1 MALTDIKPKGTLASI
16 GAEDLRKR
24 LLDVEKERK
33 IAVQDYRSLPENR
46 GGVLGGIGYVAEKI
60 GAGFMQ
66 GIEGVWDYAAGG
78 IADAFGND
86 AWAEEQVGT
95 SWFPEWY
102 ENIDKNFN
110 PTGGW
115 RTAGDIGGAIGSSLP
130 AYIPSAIVAGGAA
143 LATIGTGGTATP
155 VTVPTA
161 VSVITALASGA
172 TAWMSAGGQAAS
184 EAYKQTGKLT
194 GKEWGYASLVG
205 ATEAGI
211 ELASIGIGAGTG
223 KVVKALTK
231 TATPATKVA
240 ARTGANKIVGGV
252 LRAGG
257 SLAKDFAAEAI
268 EEGTAEI
275 MSPLYA
281 RMTIDPNADLATID
295 EVAYSAFVGGISGVL
310 FGGVGSAFT
319 AGQNIAHSTSLGRQA
334 VQNGTAKAI
343 TDTAKIIAEAERK
356 RPSGYDLFQR
366 IEKAYKAI
374 EGTEEKDYTAKQMRK
389 LGELE
394 VLTSA
399 ARFLPEIEASA
410 INAVMNAEEVA
421 QRFAGIGV
429 QKDGRAITAED
440 IYGGL
445 VGVNPSTQDGITRI
459 RKALSTNP
467 TLIAVSVA
475 DATGR
480 LMLDSSNPTGGVVAQ
495 GMSEDAYKAL
505 QGSKSAP
512 AVATQMGLGDS
523 LANVDYTAFTEAA
536 KRYAQTES
544 GRKYVKG
551 VSEAKRVANSLMQNT
566 DALPEKV
573 DGTKRYGRYA
583 FIEKDGRYR
592 VYDYVRDVMSFEMTK
607 EEAQAFLDRLNGK
620 SEKAKAESAE
630 EKKPAQA
637 EAPAEATP
645 APAPVEEK
653 KPEEKKPEEEKPTK
667 VAEVSRKKNG
677 VIYEGFSPDEQMT
690 ELQSG
695 SLKAIEMLAKFAP
708 NLNYHVYRS
717 EVVGGKRSVVVNGE
731 VVTSLGGVNV
741 KYAPNGFFTQGNH
754 IYIDL
759 NAGNNGQGTMLF
771 TLSHEVTH
779 VIAAHNRPALLEIEV
794 FLRKQYRKNSE
805 NFQEVVEKKRI
816 ELERQYKA
824 RGEAIP
830 DGKAW
835 EDLVN
840 EEACADSMARLL
852 ADPKAYEM
860 LGKLKSNNADLHTTL
875 GDGIKRVLAR
885 LKMAL
890 KGYKAEKSSGDDIGA
905 FAPRA
910 YKKLLKL
917 YTKAFVEAD
926 ANAGATIGARS
937 LEDLADAKNE
947 NGETLFQY
955 RAMEADEDTY
965 KAMLKK
971 WGKMTDTQIE
981 NLFTTIDRA
990 MDIIRDNLE
999 ILDYAW
1005 EADIDDRAFSPVK
1018 RNRDKLYKV
1027 SLDFSTLCRKRILQ
1041 QTIQAHLQEALNKP
1055 ISKEESIAIRDALIA
1070 IQEEGRKIEVAC
1082 ALCYVE
1088 AARMKAPAQIKRFMA
1103 DREKVITA
1111 SFAGKSSGAVKEVV
1125 AQAEADARARL
1136 GVGKTP
1142 LGRLPE
1148 SVANQIREAK
1158 KGALTAYELTAEEQ
1172 ELIDIAKGMTTND
1185 FTTPQGLE
1193 NLAKNYPRLFDA
1205 YTSYIVNATH
1215 SKGIENDTWWRA
1227 GDSASIG
1234 DVLIANM
1241 NRENGTRS
1249 QSWSD
1254 FQVMHILDYIAS
1266 TIELAT
1272 RNAKM
1277 QAYTKVPDYVE
1288 LMGLTGVMINLSL
1301 IPTANFNGKTLD
1313 YDSVDGM
1320 DYKVALQ
1327 LRDKYHNTVG
1337 TICIGVDNVQI
1348 KLLLA
1353 DTTIDYVIPYHS
1365 SSMSKATRKLMR
1377 IPAWADYEDYQTE
1390 KKLDR
1395 KQAQAQAEKYGVKLL
1410 DESGPNWHKETSF
1423 SEWFDLAEAQ
1433 KIAEQEN
1440 RFPSDKAKQKK
1451 YGVMYGGY
1459 MAMQN
1464 AANNY
1469 LRLCAERGIS
1479 PKFSNEDADFTGEE
1493 NYWKVL
1499 IDRKMVDN
1507 ITGEIIEQKPIKPIF
1522 SETEVLR
1529 ILNDE
1534 LERYPKVKADQE
1546 YAIRTVTEKMLSG
1559 EIKGGMSAEDIAK
1572 VMKKPVDNVA
1582 NVNILASADEV
1593 KFSDRDSEG
1602 NTLTAE
1608 QQEFF
1613 RDSKVRDEEGRLLVL
1628 HRGSPEDFGTVFR
1641 FLEENLNSKD
1651 QPNTFGFFFTDSH
1664 ETAEYYSKARG
1675 NEGDIKTVYLNIE
1688 HPLDLTSLGISSS
1701 EKEFYLLLEE
1711 NGVITGRSRYKQD
1724 YKPVW
1729 TRFDKNGESMRRSM
1743 ESAGFDGVVYHDW
1756 GENKATY
1763 VAFYP
1768 EQIKLTTNTHPTS
1781 APDIRYSDRDTADAV
1796 IDMTAPSVY
1805 HDKSTY
1811 KPTRREKA
1819 IDLADRTY
1827 AELFNAQVGVEKALR
1842 DMGMSRAEAEA
1853 EVQYVRSAGS
1863 AAQTM
1868 IDTHQVNTFG
1878 GKYDVVGKG
1887 LLDILKPTRHWSAE
1901 KKADFDLYLLHLL
1914 NEDRMSLERRTTA
1927 MMQTKIAEAQV
1938 LSESLDSLEGKERR
1952 KAEKELADLG
1962 REIKAGII
1970 QDKPVFDVNEDIGR
1984 DHAITEAESKEAAD
1998 ALAEKHPEFVKLAES
2013 IHGYSRNL
2021 LQMRVDAGLITQE
2034 QMDRMQE
2041 LYPHYVPSYRDI
2053 DAGYG
2058 FVPVRGKGAM
2068 AISSTVKRAKGGGQN
2083 ILRISDILA
2092 GQTTEV
2098 MRAGRLNELMNL
2110 LYPDIEEDTDSTADA
2125 LPDEEGDNVLLK
2137 PTNGQV
2143 TFFRNGK
2150 AVTVKTPDGIT
2161 LALEDLRTPSVDTK
2175 NPIEGALAFGM
2186 KAFRGLVT
2194 SYSPTFMPKNAARDL
2209 QDAGINS
2216 KHAKGF
2222 YANLKTAVEQ
2232 IAKNGEYWQ
2241 EYRAMGGFSSSVFQ
2255 DTLAADSGYAGFASI
2270 AGMFEKGD
2278 FTPNGL
2284 KKMFKTLGKSAKAL
2298 CKGVENLNNFVE
2310 QVPRLAEY
2318 IASRKAGDS
2327 IKVAMNNSAE
2337 VTTNFGRH
2345 GRTSKKLN
2353 AILIPFLNANL
2364 QGFDKM
2370 FRNASEAVTSTQAV
2384 RSLSRLLTKAV
2395 LIGMVPMLLNMLM
2408 YDDDEEYEALRD
2420 TDKENYFLIKVSDD
2434 SFIRIPRGRVAS
2446 VIGGAMRRTV
2456 KAAKGEDPDIK
2467 GYLENVSTQISPV
2480 ESLSRDI
2487 FSPLRDA
2494 ASNQTWYGS
2503 RIEGMEFE
2511 DTKPRDRYDEST
2523 SSIAIALGKLF
2534 NRSPK
2539 KIHYVLDQYSG
2550 VIGDLLLPATSGKE
2564 NKGLFSG
2571 NLTVDSVLSARWTTD
2586 FYDLYE
2592 KTNYKKTEGDE
2603 EAAYVIRYL
2612 NRVKKSVKALND
2624 EIDAIRAGDGS
2635 NVDKIKEVR
2644 VIRALINAEYK
2655 AALDSVENVRAA
2667 VAVTDGIENETLRD
2681 AEVTRIVFGAESALK
2696 NYDGNVYAKYA
2707 PLAEAGVSFDD
2718 IYDFYFSSLLI
2729 ESDRD
2734 STGEVVQGSKKRK
2747 VLDLLREM
2755 DIPVKHKILLAEAK
2769 GYKVSASDIGN

>member
-1 MALTDIKPKGTLASI
+1 MTNITDIKPSGKLASI

-24 LLDVEKERK
+24 LIEVAKERQ
-33 IAVQDYRSLPENR
+33 IAVQDHRELPENR
-46 GGVLGGIGYVAEKI
+46 GGVLGGLGYVAEKV

-78 IADAFGND
+78 IADAVGND

-102 ENIDKNFN
+102 DNIDKKFN
-110 PTGGW
+110 PSEGW

-130 AYIPSAIVAGGAA
+130 ALVPSALVAGGAA
-143 LATIGTGGTATP
+143 LATIGSGGTAAP
-155 VTVPTA
+155 VTVPAA
-161 VSVITALASGA
+161 VTIISGMITAG
-172 TAWMSAGGQAAS
+172 MSAGGQAVS

-194 GKEWGYASLVG
+194 GKEWGYATAVA

-211 ELASIGIGAGTG
+211 ELASMGLGAGTG
-223 KVVKALTK
+223 KVVKALLGS
-231 TATPATKVA
+231 ATPATKVA
-240 ARTGANKIVGGV
+240 ARTGAKKIVGGV

-257 SLAKDFAAEAI
+257 SLAKDFAAEAL

-275 MSPLYA
+275 MSPIYA

-310 FGGVGSAFT
+310 FGGVGSAVN
-319 AGQNIAHSTSLGRQA
+319 AGQNIAHNTSLGRQS

-410 INAVMNAEEVA
+410 INAVMNAQEVA
-421 QRFAGIGV
+421 QRFSGIGV
-429 QKDGRAITAED
+429 QKDGKPITAED
-440 IYGGL
+440 IYVGL
-445 VGVNPSTQDGITRI
+445 VGVNPSTQEGITKI

-480 LMLDSSNPTGGVVAQ
+480 MMLDSSNPTGGVAAQ
-495 GMSEDAYKAL
+495 GMSAEAYKAL

-512 AVATQMGLGDS
+512 AVATQMGLGNS

-551 VSEAKRVANSLMQNT
+551 VSAAKRAANALRQNT

-573 DGTKRYGRYA
+573 DGTKRYGQYA

-592 VYDYVRDVMSFEMTK
+592 VYDYVQDVMSFEMTK
-607 EEAQAFLDRLNGK
+607 EEAQAFLDRLNAK
-620 SEKAKAESAE
+620 SADTKAESAE
-630 EKKPAQA
+630 EKKPEKEKPAQA
-637 EAPAEATP
+637 EEAKDDGGK
-645 APAPVEEK
+645 VEEK
-653 KPEEKKPEEEKPTK
+653 PKETTAEAVKRVKKEPTKETPTEKKTTK
-667 VAEVSRKKNG
+667 AAEVSRKKNG
-677 VIYEGFSPDEQMT
+677 VIYEGFSFNEKNATNMQ
-690 ELQSG
+690 
-695 SLKAIEMLAKFAP
+695 KATIAAAEFLHKFTP
-708 NLNYHVYRS
+708 SVEVHVYQTVMDGDKR
-717 EVVGGKRSVVVNGE
+717 VVKVNGQA
-731 VVTSLGGVNV
+731 VTELGGVNV
-741 KYAPNGFFTQGNH
+741 ANAPNGFFTNGNH
-754 IYIDL
+754 IYIDI
-759 NAGNNGQGTMLF
+759 NATRGGKQVSLY
-771 TLSHEVTH
+771 TLSHEITH
-779 VIAAHNRPALLEIEV
+779 YIHDNALGSYNKIAEFLWKKYGKKGAVFAELQKAKKEALKKQYAD
-794 FLRKQYRKNSE
+794 RKQTPPDDVKLSMLATE
-805 NFQEVVEKKRI
+805 
-816 ELERQYKA
+816 EL
-824 RGEAIP
+824 
-830 DGKAW
+830 
-835 EDLVN
+835 V
-840 EEACADSMARLL
+840 ADSMSHML
-852 ADPKAYEM
+852 ADESFYDVLEELGAQDATAKKSFTEALKHALEKLKGLLQGVKKVKTADAGDLVSAFPQKAYKQ
-860 LGKLKSNNADLHTTL
+860 LQKL
-875 GDGIKRVLAR
+875 
-885 LKMAL
+885 
-890 KGYKAEKSSGDDIGA
+890 YAEAIMDAETHAAKNTDTKFSYGDDIDSDGLSQ
-905 FAPRA
+905 
-910 YKKLLKL
+910 YNEI
-917 YTKAFVEAD
+917 V
-926 ANAGATIGARS
+926 
-937 LEDLADAKNE
+937 LES
-947 NGETLFQY
+947 
-955 RAMEADEDTY
+955 DE
-965 KAMLKK
+965 
-971 WGKMTDTQIE
+971 
-981 NLFTTIDRA
+981 
-990 MDIIRDNLE
+990 
-999 ILDYAW
+999 
-1005 EADIDDRAFSPVK
+1005 
-1018 RNRDKLYKV
+1018 
-1027 SLDFSTLCRKRILQ
+1027 
-1041 QTIQAHLQEALNKP
+1041 
-1055 ISKEESIAIRDALIA
+1055 
-1070 IQEEGRKIEVAC
+1070 
-1082 ALCYVE
+1082 
-1088 AARMKAPAQIKRFMA
+1088 
-1103 DREKVITA
+1103 
-1111 SFAGKSSGAVKEVV
+1111 
-1125 AQAEADARARL
+1125 
-1136 GVGKTP
+1136 
-1142 LGRLPE
+1142 LGRLQSEGMTWKPNE
-1148 SVANQIREAK
+1148 RGTLRSVALSNGITYRYVLDADGIVHCYGRK
-1158 KGALTAYELTAEEQ
+1158 
-1172 ELIDIAKGMTTND
+1172 
-1185 FTTPQGLE
+1185 PSE
-1193 NLAKNYPRLFDA
+1193 N
-1205 YTSYIVNATH
+1205 IH
-1215 SKGIENDTWWRA
+1215 E
-1227 GDSASIG
+1227 
-1234 DVLIANM
+1234 
-1241 NRENGTRS
+1241 
-1249 QSWSD
+1249 
-1254 FQVMHILDYIAS
+1254 
-1266 TIELAT
+1266 
-1272 RNAKM
+1272 
-1277 QAYTKVPDYVE
+1277 
-1288 LMGLTGVMINLSL
+1288 
-1301 IPTANFNGKTLD
+1301 
-1313 YDSVDGM
+1313 
-1320 DYKVALQ
+1320 
-1327 LRDKYHNTVG
+1327 
-1337 TICIGVDNVQI
+1337 
-1348 KLLLA
+1348 
-1353 DTTIDYVIPYHS
+1353 
-1365 SSMSKATRKLMR
+1365 RK
-1377 IPAWADYEDYQTE
+1377 
-1390 KKLDR
+1390 
-1395 KQAQAQAEKYGVKLL
+1395 EKYGVKGRRRPDRAVESIRLGYDDDGVDSGSLRDRREQAHDDSVDHRVLRQARDNQRADHSKNGSAL
-1410 DESGPNWHKETSF
+1410 DRGQEEVTSKTKYDRQYLAAVERGDMEKAREF
-1423 SEWFDLAEAQ
+1423 ILNAAEAAGYTTPGYHGTHASAFTEFKRGRVGIFLASKRSVAEMYAGKSDGHVFDLVAKLNKPYVVKADINLQPTYADSIPVPDEMAEDGYSGNVSVED
-1433 KIAEQEN
+1433 IALFAKGKGYDGVIIEGVIEDGGIYT
-1440 RFPSDKAKQKK
+1440 SDIVVFDPRQVKSTETVT
-1451 YGVMYGGY
+1451 Y
-1459 MAMQN
+1459 
-1464 AANNY
+1464 
-1469 LRLCAERGIS
+1469 
-1479 PKFSNEDADFTGEE
+1479 D
-1493 NYWKVL
+1493 
-1499 IDRKMVDN
+1499 DN
-1507 ITGEIIEQKPIKPIF
+1507 GEIIPP
-1522 SETEVLR
+1522 SER
-1529 ILNDE
+1529 FN
-1534 LERYPKVKADQE
+1534 
-1546 YAIRTVTEKMLSG
+1546 
-1559 EIKGGMSAEDIAK
+1559 
-1572 VMKKPVDNVA
+1572 
-1582 NVNILASADEV
+1582 
-1593 KFSDRDSEG
+1593 DRD
-1602 NTLTAE
+1602 
-1608 QQEFF
+1608 
-1613 RDSKVRDEEGRLLVL
+1613 
-1628 HRGSPEDFGTVFR
+1628 
-1641 FLEENLNSKD
+1641 
-1651 QPNTFGFFFTDSH
+1651 
-1664 ETAEYYSKARG
+1664 
-1675 NEGDIKTVYLNIE
+1675 
-1688 HPLDLTSLGISSS
+1688 
-1701 EKEFYLLLEE
+1701 
-1711 NGVITGRSRYKQD
+1711 
-1724 YKPVW
+1724 
-1729 TRFDKNGESMRRSM
+1729 
-1743 ESAGFDGVVYHDW
+1743 
-1756 GENKATY
+1756 
-1763 VAFYP
+1763 
-1768 EQIKLTTNTHPTS
+1768 
-1781 APDIRYSDRDTADAV
+1781 PDIRYSERDTAGSV
-1796 IDMTAPSVY
+1796 IEMTAPSVY

-1842 DMGMSRAEAEA
+1842 GMGMSRAEAEA
-1853 EVQYVRSAGS
+1853 EVQYVRAAGS

-1878 GKYDVVGKG
+1878 GKYEVVGKG

-1901 KKADFDLYLLHLL
+1901 KKADFDLYLLLLL
-1914 NEDRMSLERRTTA
+1914 NQDRMSLERRTTA
-1927 MMQTKIAEAQV
+1927 QMQPKIDEAQGLAERIAELRRQEKGLAGRDGYAAEVAAREQKIADADAKLKAAKAERR
-1938 LSESLDSLEGKERR
+1938 SLDNELVRLSKKGTAESIREKKAAIRAVEKRIEEIT
-1952 KAEKELADLG
+1952 AEKAVAKEGLPLLKQKAKKYGDITLAEVRVEIREKTADLAALNE
-1962 REIKAGII
+1962 EIKAGII

-1984 DHAITEAESKEAAD
+1984 DHAITEAESKEAASS
-1998 ALAEKHPEFVKLAES
+1998 LAEKYPEFVKIAES

-2125 LPDEEGDNVLLK
+2125 LPDEEGDKVLLK

-2175 NPIEGALAFGM
+2175 NPIERALAFGM
-2186 KAFRGLVT
+2186 KLFRGGVT
-2194 SYSPTFMPKNAARDL
+2194 TYNPVFSPKNAARDL

-2216 KHAKGF
+2216 KHAKEF
-2222 YANLKTAVEQ
+2222 YAILKTAAEQ

-2298 CKGVENLNNFVE
+2298 CIGVENLNNFVE

-2370 FRNASEAVTSTQAV
+2370 FRNASEAVTSTQVV
-2384 RSLSRLLTKAV
+2384 RSVARLITKAV

-2408 YDDDEEYEALRD
+2408 YDDDEEYKSLRD
-2420 TDKENYFLIKVSDD
+2420 ADKENYFLIKVSDE

-2446 VIGGAMRRTV
+2446 VIGGALRRTV

-2487 FSPLRDA
+2487 FSPIRDA

-2534 NRSPK
+2534 NTSPK
-2539 KIHYVLDQYSG
+2539 KLHYVLDQYSG

-2571 NLTVDSVLSARWTTD
+2571 NLTVDTVLSARWTTD

-2603 EAAYVIRYL
+2603 QAAYVIRYL
-2612 NRVKKSVKALND
+2612 NRVKKSVKVLND
-2624 EIDAIRAGDGS
+2624 EIDAVRAGDGS
-2635 NVDKIKEVR
+2635 NVEKLKQVR
-2644 VIRALINAEYK
+2644 AIRALINAEYK

-2667 VAVTDGIENETLRD
+2667 VAATDGIENETLRD
-2681 AEVTRIVFGAESALK
+2681 AEVTRIVFGAESALR

-2718 IYDFYFSSLLI
+2718 IYDFYFSTLLI

-2755 DIPVKHKILLAEAK
+2755 DIPVKQKILLAEAK
-2769 GYKVSASDIGN
+2769 GYKVSANDLGN

>member
-1 MALTDIKPKGTLASI
+1 MALTDIKPSGKLASI

-24 LLDVEKERK
+24 LIEVAKERQ

-46 GGVLGGIGYVAEKI
+46 GGVLGGLRYVAEKI
-60 GAGFMQ
+60 SAGFMQ

-78 IADAFGND
+78 IADAVGND

-102 ENIDKNFN
+102 DNIDKKFN
-110 PTGGW
+110 PSEGW

-130 AYIPSAIVAGGAA
+130 ALVPSALVAGGAA
-143 LATIGTGGTATP
+143 LATIGSGGTAAP
-155 VTVPTA
+155 VTVPAA
-161 VSVITALASGA
+161 VSAISTFLTFA
-172 TAWMSAGGQAAS
+172 TAGMSAGGQAVS

-211 ELASIGIGAGTG
+211 ELASMGLGAGTG

-240 ARTGANKIVGGV
+240 ARTGANKIVGGI

-257 SLAKDFAAEAI
+257 SLAKDFTAEAI

-281 RMTIDPNADLATID
+281 RLTIDPNADLATID

-319 AGQNIAHSTSLGRQA
+319 AGQNIAHSTSLGRQS

-366 IEKAYKAI
+366 IEKAYKEI

-421 QRFAGIGV
+421 QRFSGIGV
-429 QKDGRAITAED
+429 QKDGKPITAED

-445 VGVNPSTQDGITRI
+445 VDVNPSTQEGITKI

-480 LMLDSSNPTGGVVAQ
+480 MMLDSSNPTGGVVAQ

-607 EEAQAFLDRLNGK
+607 EEAQAFLGRLNAK
-620 SEKAKAESAE
+620 SEKTKAESAE

-653 KPEEKKPEEEKPTK
+653 KTEEEKPTK

-677 VIYEGFSPDEQMT
+677 VTYEGFTFNEKNATDMQ
-690 ELQSG
+690 
-695 SLKAIEMLAKFAP
+695 KATIAAAEFLHKFTP
-708 NLNYHVYRS
+708 SVEVHVYQTVMDGDKR
-717 EVVGGKRSVVVNGE
+717 VVKVNGQAVNE
-731 VVTSLGGVNV
+731 LGGVNV
-741 KYAPNGFFTQGNH
+741 ANAPNGFFTNGNH
-754 IYIDL
+754 IYIDI
-759 NAGNNGQGTMLF
+759 NATRGGKKVALY
-771 TLSHEVTH
+771 TLSHEITH
-779 VIAAHNRPALLEIEV
+779 YIHDNALASYNKIAEFLWKKYGKKGTVFAELQKTKQEALK
-794 FLRKQYRKNSE
+794 KQYADCKQTPPDDVKLSMLATE
-805 NFQEVVEKKRI
+805 
-816 ELERQYKA
+816 EL
-824 RGEAIP
+824 
-830 DGKAW
+830 
-835 EDLVN
+835 V
-840 EEACADSMARLL
+840 ADSMSHML
-852 ADPKAYEM
+852 ADESFYDVLEELGAQDATAKKSFTEALKHALEKLKGLLQGVKKVKSEDAGDLVAAFPQKAYKQ
-860 LGKLKSNNADLHTTL
+860 LQKLYAEAIMDADAHGT
-875 GDGIKRVLAR
+875 K
-885 LKMAL
+885 KMNT
-890 KGYKAEKSSGDDIGA
+890 KFSYGDDIDSDDLSQYNEIVLTGEELGA
-905 FAPRA
+905 VHSIALTNFANKKGEKIVVRHDGYTYVCMLDETSGLHCYGKEVSNNIHDIRRRYA
-910 YKKLLKL
+910 YQNGQNPDRL
-917 YTKAFVEAD
+917 VESGRD
-926 ANAGATIGARS
+926 ELGYDGGRRFAGGNGRK
-937 LEDLADAKNE
+937 E
-947 NGETLFQY
+947 GETVETDTRVLRQGSQGIY
-955 RAMEADEDTY
+955 RAGNTDAPL
-965 KAMLKK
+965 ASN
-971 WGKMTDTQIE
+971 WG
-981 NLFTTIDRA
+981 
-990 MDIIRDNLE
+990 
-999 ILDYAW
+999 
-1005 EADIDDRAFSPVK
+1005 
-1018 RNRDKLYKV
+1018 
-1027 SLDFSTLCRKRILQ
+1027 
-1041 QTIQAHLQEALNKP
+1041 
-1055 ISKEESIAIRDALIA
+1055 
-1070 IQEEGRKIEVAC
+1070 QEEVIRNAEYDAEYISAVERGDMETARGIVLKVAED
-1082 ALCYVE
+1082 AGYII
-1088 AARMKAPAQIKRFMA
+1088 PA
-1103 DREKVITA
+1103 
-1111 SFAGKSSGAVKEVV
+1111 
-1125 AQAEADARARL
+1125 
-1136 GVGKTP
+1136 
-1142 LGRLPE
+1142 
-1148 SVANQIREAK
+1148 
-1158 KGALTAYELTAEEQ
+1158 Y
-1172 ELIDIAKGMTTND
+1172 
-1185 FTTPQGLE
+1185 
-1193 NLAKNYPRLFDA
+1193 
-1205 YTSYIVNATH
+1205 H
-1215 SKGIENDTWWRA
+1215 
-1227 GDSASIG
+1227 
-1234 DVLIANM
+1234 
-1241 NRENGTRS
+1241 GTRS
-1249 QSWSD
+1249 SAFTEFKRAFWGI
-1254 FQVMHILDYIAS
+1254 FLAS
-1266 TIELAT
+1266 KRSVAERYAGKGSGHVFDLV
-1272 RNAKM
+1272 AKIN
-1277 QAYTKVPDYVE
+1277 KPYV
-1288 LMGLTGVMINLSL
+1288 VKADINLQPTYADR
-1301 IPTANFNGKTLD
+1301 IPTPSEMVEAGHEGQYVSVEDIAMFAKGER
-1313 YDSVDGM
+1313 YDGVIIEGVIEDGGIYTS
-1320 DYKVALQ
+1320 DIVVFDP
-1327 LRDKYHNTVG
+1327 R
-1337 TICIGVDNVQI
+1337 QI
-1348 KLLLA
+1348 K
-1353 DTTIDYVIPYHS
+1353 S
-1365 SSMSKATRKLMR
+1365 
-1377 IPAWADYEDYQTE
+1377 
-1390 KKLDR
+1390 
-1395 KQAQAQAEKYGVKLL
+1395 AETVTY
-1410 DESGPNWHKETSF
+1410 D
-1423 SEWFDLAEAQ
+1423 
-1433 KIAEQEN
+1433 
-1440 RFPSDKAKQKK
+1440 DK
-1451 YGVMYGGY
+1451 
-1459 MAMQN
+1459 
-1464 AANNY
+1464 
-1469 LRLCAERGIS
+1469 
-1479 PKFSNEDADFTGEE
+1479 
-1493 NYWKVL
+1493 
-1499 IDRKMVDN
+1499 
-1507 ITGEIIEQKPIKPIF
+1507 GEIIPP
-1522 SETEVLR
+1522 SER
-1529 ILNDE
+1529 FN
-1534 LERYPKVKADQE
+1534 
-1546 YAIRTVTEKMLSG
+1546 
-1559 EIKGGMSAEDIAK
+1559 
-1572 VMKKPVDNVA
+1572 
-1582 NVNILASADEV
+1582 
-1593 KFSDRDSEG
+1593 DRD
-1602 NTLTAE
+1602 
-1608 QQEFF
+1608 
-1613 RDSKVRDEEGRLLVL
+1613 
-1628 HRGSPEDFGTVFR
+1628 
-1641 FLEENLNSKD
+1641 
-1651 QPNTFGFFFTDSH
+1651 
-1664 ETAEYYSKARG
+1664 
-1675 NEGDIKTVYLNIE
+1675 
-1688 HPLDLTSLGISSS
+1688 
-1701 EKEFYLLLEE
+1701 
-1711 NGVITGRSRYKQD
+1711 
-1724 YKPVW
+1724 
-1729 TRFDKNGESMRRSM
+1729 
-1743 ESAGFDGVVYHDW
+1743 
-1756 GENKATY
+1756 
-1763 VAFYP
+1763 
-1768 EQIKLTTNTHPTS
+1768 
-1781 APDIRYSDRDTADAV
+1781 PDIRFSPRDTAEAV

-1842 DMGMSRAEAEA
+1842 GMGMSRAEAEA
-1853 EVQYVRSAGS
+1853 EVQYVRAAGS

-1878 GKYDVVGKG
+1878 DKYEVVGKG

-1927 MMQTKIAEAQV
+1927 KMQPKIDEAQELSDRIAELRRQEKGLAGRDGYAAEVAEREQKIADADAN
-1938 LSESLDSLEGKERR
+1938 LKAAKAERR
-1952 KAEKELADLG
+1952 SLGNELVRLIKKKATAESIREKKAAIKAVEKRIEEITAEKAVAKEGLPLLKRKAKKYGDLTLAEVRVEIREKTADLADLN
-1962 REIKAGII
+1962 EKIKAGII
-1970 QDKPVFDVNEDIGR
+1970 KDKPVFDVNEDIGR

-1998 ALAEKHPEFVKLAES
+1998 SLAEKYPEFVKLAES

-2053 DAGYG
+2053 DSGYG

-2110 LYPDIEEDTDSTADA
+2110 LYPDIEEDTDSNTDA
-2125 LPDEEGDNVLLK
+2125 LPDEEGDKVLLK

-2175 NPIEGALAFGM
+2175 NPIERALAFGM
-2186 KAFRGLVT
+2186 KLFRDGVT
-2194 SYSPTFMPKNAARDL
+2194 TYNPVFSPKNAARDL

-2255 DTLAADSGYAGFASI
+2255 DTLAADSGYAGFAGI

-2278 FTPNGL
+2278 FTPNGM

-2298 CKGVENLNNFVE
+2298 CIGVENLNNFVE

-2370 FRNASEAVTSTQAV
+2370 FRNASEAVTSTRVV
-2384 RSLSRLLTKAV
+2384 RSLARLITKAV

-2420 TDKENYFLIKVSDD
+2420 TDKENYFLIKVSDE

-2446 VIGGAMRRTV
+2446 VIGGALRRTV

-2467 GYLENVSTQISPV
+2467 GYIENVSTQISPV

-2487 FSPLRDA
+2487 FSPIRDA
-2494 ASNQTWYGS
+2494 AANQTWYGA
-2503 RIEGMEFE
+2503 RIEGMEFD

-2534 NRSPK
+2534 NTSPK
-2539 KIHYVLDQYSG
+2539 KLHYVLDQYSG

-2571 NLTVDSVLSARWTTD
+2571 NLTVDTVLSARWTTD

-2624 EIDAIRAGDGS
+2624 EIDAVRAGDGS
-2635 NVDKIKEVR
+2635 NVEKLKQVR
-2644 VIRALINAEYK
+2644 AIRALINAEYK

-2667 VAVTDGIENETLRD
+2667 VAATDGIENETLRD
-2681 AEVTRIVFGAESALK
+2681 AEVTRIVFGAESALR

-2755 DIPVKHKILLAEAK
+2755 DIPVEQKILLAEAK
-2769 GYKVSASDIGN
+2769 GYKVSASDLRNK